1 MAVIASHQYMTF
13 RAFAI
18 AMTRVWT
25 GRIKNRGLVGLVMA
39 KVLNL
44 DEVDLDGRTVLVRV
58 DINSP
63 LDPETNVFL
72 DDTRIRRI
80 IPTLNKLSKSKVI
93 LLAHQSRPGKK
104 DFTSTLGHARELGRL
119 LGRNVK
125 WVDDIYGKRALTAIE
140 SLEDG
145 ELLMLNNVRMD
156 DEEVSTK
163 GDLDTMAQTSIV
175 QNLSMIADAFVNDA
189 FACAHRSSP
198 SIVGF
203 TNTLPCIAGELMNY
217 ELTKLAQ
224 ALENPKRPCIA
235 VLGGVKVDDSVI
247 VADNMLRGDICDH
260 IWVTGGVA
268 NLFLY
273 ISGINI
279 GEININ
285 FLKNELGDAWNE
297 TISKA
302 SGLLT
307 DFPECI
313 IMPSDVALNIAG
325 NRVDH
330 SITDL
335 PIEGSIFDMGITSI
349 QSLSK
354 AIKSAGTIILN
365 GPAGVFEMSDF
376 ALGTVEMLNA
386 CAESNGYTVMGG
398 GHTATLVSQ
407 RGLVSKMGHVSTG
420 GGACLDLL
428 AGRTLPGLASLEES
442 AKQFRFSISKPLD
455 HQ

>member
-1 MAVIASHQYMTF
+1 ME
-13 RAFAI
+13 
-18 AMTRVWT
+18 
-25 GRIKNRGLVGLVMA
+25 
-39 KVLNL
+39 KVLTL

-80 IPTLNKLSKSKVI
+80 VPTLNKLSKSKVI

-104 DFTSTLGHARELGRL
+104 DFTSTLGHSRELGRL
-119 LGRNVK
+119 LGRTVK
-125 WVDDIYGKRALTAIE
+125 WVDDIYGKKALTAIE
-140 SLEDG
+140 SMEDG

-156 DEEVSTK
+156 DEEVNTK
-163 GDLDTMAQTSIV
+163 GDFDIMAETQMV
-175 QNLSMIADAFVNDA
+175 QNLSMVADAFVNDA

-203 TNTLPCIAGELMNY
+203 TNTLPCIAGELMNF
-217 ELTKLAQ
+217 ELSKLSQ
-224 ALENPKRPCIA
+224 ALDNPVRPCIA
-235 VLGGVKVDDSVI
+235 VLGGIKVDDSVI
-247 VADNMLRGDICDH
+247 VAENMLRGNTCDH
-260 IWVTGGVA
+260 VWVTGGVA

-273 ISGINI
+273 ISGIDI
-279 GEININ
+279 GDVNVN
-285 FLKNELGDAWNE
+285 FLKGELGKSWED
-297 TISKA
+297 TIAKA
-302 SGLLT
+302 GKLLV

-313 IMPSDVALNIAG
+313 IMPSDVALHLEG

-330 SITDL
+330 SIENL
-335 PIEGSIFDMGITSI
+335 PIEAPIFDMGITSVR
-349 QSLSK
+349 SLSR

-365 GPAGVFEMSDF
+365 GPAGVFEQTDF

-386 CAESNGYTVMGG
+386 CAESEGYAVMGG

-407 RGLVSKMGHVSTG
+407 RGLADKVGHVSTG

-428 AGRTLPGLASLEES
+428 AGRVLPGVASLEES
-442 AKQFRFSISKPLD
+442 AKRFRFSISKPLD

>member
-1 MAVIASHQYMTF
+1 M
-13 RAFAI
+13 
-18 AMTRVWT
+18 
-25 GRIKNRGLVGLVMA
+25 MA
-39 KVLNL
+39 KVLTL

-63 LDPETNVFL
+63 MDPERNVFL

-93 LLAHQSRPGKK
+93 LLSHQSRPGKK

-125 WVDDIYGKRALTAIE
+125 WIDDIYGKKALTAIE

-156 DEEVSTK
+156 DEEINTE
-163 GDLDTMAQTSIV
+163 GDFNIMANTQMV

-217 ELTKLAQ
+217 ELSKLEQ
-224 ALENPKRPCIA
+224 ALKNPERPCIA
-235 VLGGVKVDDSVI
+235 VLGGIKVDDSVT
-247 VADNMLRGDICDH
+247 VAENMLRGGTCDH
-260 IWVTGGVA
+260 VWVTGGVA

-273 ISGINI
+273 LSGIEI
-279 GEININ
+279 GEINVN
-285 FLKNELGDAWNE
+285 FLKGELGKSWDE
-297 TISKA
+297 TIAKA
-302 SGLLT
+302 SKLLV

-313 IMPSDVALNIAG
+313 IMPSDVALHIEG

-330 SITDL
+330 PIGNL
-335 PIEGSIFDMGITSI
+335 PIEAPIFDMGITSI
-349 QSLSK
+349 RALSK

-365 GPAGVFEMSDF
+365 GPAGVFEQTDF
-376 ALGTVEMLNA
+376 ALGTIEMLNA
-386 CAESNGYTVMGG
+386 CAEGNGYAVMGG

-407 RGLVSKMGHVSTG
+407 RGLTSKMGHVSTG
-420 GGACLDLL
+420 GGACLELL
-428 AGRTLPGLASLEES
+428 AGRLLPGVTSLEES

>member
-1 MAVIASHQYMTF
+1 M
-13 RAFAI
+13 
-18 AMTRVWT
+18 
-25 GRIKNRGLVGLVMA
+25 MA
-39 KVLNL
+39 KVLTL
-44 DEVDLDGRTVLVRV
+44 DEVDLEGRTVLVRV

>member
-1 MAVIASHQYMTF
+1 
-13 RAFAI
+13 
-18 AMTRVWT
+18 
-25 GRIKNRGLVGLVMA
+25 MA
-39 KVLNL
+39 KVLTL
-44 DEVDLDGRTVLVRV
+44 DEVDLEGRTVLVRV

-349 QSLSK
+349 QSLYK

>member
-1 MAVIASHQYMTF
+1 
-13 RAFAI
+13 
-18 AMTRVWT
+18 
-25 GRIKNRGLVGLVMA
+25 MA
-39 KVLNL
+39 KVLTL

-63 LDPETNVFL
+63 MDPERNVFL

-93 LLAHQSRPGKK
+93 LLSHQSRPGKK

-125 WVDDIYGKRALTAIE
+125 WIDDIYGKKALTAIE

-156 DEEVSTK
+156 DEEINTE
-163 GDLDTMAQTSIV
+163 GDFNIMANTQMV

-217 ELTKLAQ
+217 ELSKLEQ
-224 ALENPKRPCIA
+224 ALKNPERPCIA
-235 VLGGVKVDDSVI
+235 VLGGIKVDDSVT
-247 VADNMLRGDICDH
+247 VAENMLRGGTCDH
-260 IWVTGGVA
+260 VWVTGGVA

-273 ISGINI
+273 LSGIEI
-279 GEININ
+279 GEINVN
-285 FLKNELGDAWNE
+285 FLKGELGKSWDE
-297 TISKA
+297 TIAKA
-302 SGLLT
+302 SKLLV

-313 IMPSDVALNIAG
+313 IMPSDVALHIEG

-330 SITDL
+330 PIGNL
-335 PIEGSIFDMGITSI
+335 PIEAPIFDMGITSI
-349 QSLSK
+349 RALSK

-365 GPAGVFEMSDF
+365 GPAGVFEQNDF
-376 ALGTVEMLNA
+376 ALGTIEMLSA
-386 CAESNGYTVMGG
+386 CAEGNGYAVMGG

-407 RGLVSKMGHVSTG
+407 RGLTSKMGHVSTG
-420 GGACLDLL
+420 GGACLELL
-428 AGRTLPGLASLEES
+428 AGRVLPGVASLEES

>member
-1 MAVIASHQYMTF
+1 
-13 RAFAI
+13 
-18 AMTRVWT
+18 
-25 GRIKNRGLVGLVMA
+25 MA
-39 KVLNL
+39 KVLTL

-63 LDPETNVFL
+63 LNPETNVFM
-72 DDTRIRRI
+72 DDTRMRRI
-80 IPTLNKLSKSKVI
+80 LPTLNKLSKSKVV

-125 WVDDIYGKRALTAIE
+125 WVDDIYGKKALTAIE

-156 DEEVSTK
+156 DEENNTK
-163 GDLDTMAQTSIV
+163 GDFDIMAETQMV

-217 ELTKLAQ
+217 ELSKLGQ

-235 VLGGVKVDDSVI
+235 VLGGIKVDDSVI
-247 VADNMLRGDICDH
+247 VADNMLRGGTCDH
-260 IWVTGGVA
+260 IWTTGGVA

-273 ISGINI
+273 ISGIDI
-279 GEININ
+279 GDMNVS
-285 FLKNELGDAWNE
+285 FLKGELKNSWDE
-297 TISKA
+297 TVAMASK
-302 SGLLT
+302 LLV

-313 IMPSDVALNIAG
+313 IMPSDVALHMTG

-330 SITDL
+330 PIQNL
-335 PIEGSIFDMGITSI
+335 PIDGQIFDLGITSI
-349 QSLSK
+349 RALSK

-365 GPAGVFEMSDF
+365 GPAGVFEQTDF

-386 CAESNGYTVMGG
+386 CAEGEGYAVMGG

-407 RGLVSKMGHVSTG
+407 RGLANKMGHVSTG

-428 AGRTLPGLASLEES
+428 AGRVLPGVASLEES